1 MITAL
6 GIVIRTSVLLACV
19 SLLSLLLRRASASV
33 RHALWAVGL
42 LAVLAFPI
50 ASRVLPEWDLVILPA
65 NSLPAIAFDTTPP
78 PTPTA
83 EPVTTHA
90 SIVGASSPVVSNPVE
105 PENVRPRIPSS
116 TPWRSWRW
124 TQWLALLWGIGSLV
138 FVFVWAK
145 SLLDLHWLTRRSRTS
160 TDAALNVQLAEAQ
173 REIGVSVT
181 IPLRIASEAIPPMTW
196 GILRHVIL
204 LPAAVSDWSP
214 VRRRL
219 VLAHELAHVK
229 RNDGLGQILAQTVSC
244 IYWFNPLVG
253 YAVRRLHVERERA
266 CDDCVLRLGAD
277 GEDYA
282 DHLLQ
287 IARGLNSGFAQSAV
301 SMAHPS
307 QLKSRLIAILDF
319 RIRRSRASRI
329 AASSLLTIV
338 SVLMLTIA
346 ATQLTTLSTM
356 VLPAFASPLG
366 VPLWSPEPALQVRA
380 AATPTP
386 QQPAAA
392 VDPHYEF
399 LKQYCVSCHNSDD
412 RIGSMVF
419 DFVRFDSG
427 GVADDRPRWEKVVRR
442 LRAGMDPPLNSPK
455 RPSEV
460 EIKSMIQFLETE
472 LDRNAKTYVPP
483 IGPHR
488 LNRTEYSNAIRD
500 LLDLEIDAT
509 KLLPAD
515 DSTRGFDNIAGAL
528 GPFPKA
534 IEPYVGIAP
543 VISRMAIQT
552 ATNTPSYQRVFVCS
566 PDSRYGEF
574 SEPCWRK
581 IIGSLSENAFRGF
594 AVSSE
599 VDSLVKQRGYLHLD
613 SIASALTEIL
623 ASPKFLYR
631 TEDAPTGVKPGE
643 AFRISD
649 LALASRLSFFL
660 WSTIPDQVL
669 IDLAKQG
676 KLHEPAVLEQQ
687 TLRMLKDYRA
697 EALSVNVSGQWL
709 AIRAVQRI
717 TPSPAFFP
725 EFDESLRQAVSREV
739 ELLFDSVVREDR
751 NVTDLLTANDT
762 FVNNKLARL
771 YGIPNVTGSQFR
783 RITLPDALDVRRGL
797 IGKAA
802 LLSVPNEYNRN
813 HNRTSPVGRGK
824 LIMQM
829 MLGVSPPDPPPSEP
843 SIPERSNDPNVL
855 EPPLR
860 KTMEELK
867 AHYSSTSGA
876 CVFCHRYTDP
886 IGYSLENFNAIGIW
900 REIDGGAPIDAADT
914 LYDGTKI
921 NGPADLRRW
930 LVGRSDQFV
939 QVMTERLMT
948 YALGRGVEPQDM
960 PLIRAIDREA
970 ARNNNRFS
978 TIVLGIVKSDTFQ
991 MNSK

>member
-1 MITAL
+1 MIVAL
-6 GIVIRTSVLLACV
+6 SIVIRTSVLLACV
-19 SLLSLLLRRASASV
+19 SLLSFALRRASASV
-33 RHALWAVGL
+33 RHALWVVAL

-50 ASRVLPEWDLVILPA
+50 ASRFLPEWDLVILPE
-65 NSLPAIAFDTTPP
+65 STPRAIVFDTIPP
-78 PTPTA
+78 PAPMP
-83 EPVTTHA
+83 EPVTAHA
-90 SIVGASSPVVSNPVE
+90 RLGTEPSSVAFNPVK
-105 PENVRPRIPSS
+105 PADVRPHIPSS
-116 TPWRSWRW
+116 TPWRW
-124 TQWLALLWGIGSLV
+124 TQWLAIAWALGSLV
-138 FVFVWAK
+138 FMFGWVK
-145 SLLDLHWLTRRSRTS
+145 SLLALHWLTQRSSTS
-160 TDAALNVQLAEAQ
+160 TDGTLNAQLAEAQ
-173 REIGVSVT
+173 REIGVTGT
-181 IPLRIASEAIPPMTW
+181 IPLRIVSDDIPPMTW
-196 GILRHVIL
+196 GILRRVIL
-204 LPAAVSDWSP
+204 LPEAAIDWSP
-214 VRRRL
+214 VRQRL

-244 IYWFNPLVG
+244 IYWFNPLVW
-253 YAVRRLHVERERA
+253 YAVRRLHAERERA
-266 CDDCVLRLGAD
+266 CDDCVLQLGAD
-277 GEDYA
+277 GADYA

-307 QLKSRLIAILDF
+307 QLKTRMIAILDS

-346 ATQLTTLSTM
+346 AAQLTTLSTM

-366 VPLWSPEPALQVRA
+366 VPLWSPEPAVQVRA
-380 AATPTP
+380 AAAP
-386 QQPAAA
+386 QQPATAA

-399 LKQYCVSCHNSDD
+399 LKQYCVSCHNSND
-412 RIGSMVF
+412 RVAGLVF
-419 DFVRFDSG
+419 DFGQIDNG

-442 LRAGMDPPLNSPK
+442 LRAGMDPPLSAAMH
-455 RPSEV
+455 PSDV
-460 EIKSMIQFLETE
+460 EKKSMIQFLETE

-488 LNRTEYSNAIRD
+488 LNRTEFANAIRD

-509 KLLPAD
+509 KLLPDD
-515 DSTRGFDNIAGAL
+515 DSTRGFDNIVGAL
-528 GPFPKA
+528 GNSSKA
-534 IEPYVGIAP
+534 IEPYVRIAP
-543 VISRMAIQT
+543 IVSRMAIQT
-552 ATNTPSYQRVFVCS
+552 ATNSPSYQRVFVCS
-566 PDSRYGEF
+566 PDSRYEEF

-581 IIGSLSENAFRGF
+581 IIGSLTENAFRGF
-594 AVSSE
+594 TVSSE

-631 TEDAPTGVKPGE
+631 TEDAPAGLNSGE
-643 AFRISD
+643 AYRISD

-660 WSTIPDQVL
+660 WSTMPDQEL
-669 IDLAKQG
+669 IDVAKQR

-697 EALSVNVSGQWL
+697 EALSVNFAGQWL
-709 AIRAVQRI
+709 ATRWLPSI

-725 EFDESLRQAVSREV
+725 DFDEALRQAMAHEV

-802 LLSVPNEYNRN
+802 LLSIPNEYNRN

-829 MLGVSPPDPPPSEP
+829 MLGVSPPDPPPTEP

-867 AHYSSTSGA
+867 AHYSSTSGG

-900 REIDGGAPIDAADT
+900 RDSDDGAPIDAADT

-939 QVMTERLMT
+939 QTMTEKLMT
-948 YALGRGVEPQDM
+948 YALGRGVEAQDM

-978 TIVLGIVKSDTFQ
+978 AIVLGIVKSDTFQ
-991 MNSK
+991 MNSR

>member
-1 MITAL
+1 MIAAL
-6 GIVIRTSVLLACV
+6 GIVIRTSLLLVCV
-19 SLLSLLLRRASASV
+19 TLLSLTLRRASASV
-33 RHALWAVGL
+33 RHALWAVAL
-42 LAVLAFPI
+42 LAVLAFPL
-50 ASRVLPEWDLVILPA
+50 ASRILPEWDWAVLPE
-65 NSLPAIAFDTTPP
+65 NTPPAIAFDTTPP
-78 PTPTA
+78 PESTPDPVAAHAHLGSELSPTA
-83 EPVTTHA
+83 
-90 SIVGASSPVVSNPVE
+90 SNPAMPV
-105 PENVRPRIPSS
+105 VRPRIPSS
-116 TPWRSWRW
+116 TSWGW
-124 TQWLALLWGIGSLV
+124 TQWLALVWGLGSLV
-138 FVFVWAK
+138 FIFGWTKSVW
-145 SLLDLHWLTRRSRTS
+145 DLHRLTQRSS
-160 TDAALNVQLAEAQ
+160 APADDVLNAQLAEAQ
-173 REIGVSVT
+173 REIGVSGE
-181 IPLRIASEAIPPMTW
+181 IPLCIASEAIPPMAW
-196 GILRHVIL
+196 GIFRHVIL
-204 LPAAVSDWSP
+204 LPSAARDWSP
-214 VRRRL
+214 VRQRL

-229 RNDGLGQILAQTVSC
+229 RNDGLGQLLAQAVC
-244 IYWFNPLVG
+244 AIYWFNPLVWH
-253 YAVRRLHVERERA
+253 AVHRLHVDRERA
-266 CDDCVLRLGAD
+266 CDDSVLRLGAD
-277 GEDYA
+277 GADYA

-287 IARGLNSGFAQSAV
+287 ITRSLNSGFVQSAV

-307 QLKSRLIAILDF
+307 QLKARMMAILDS

-346 ATQLTTLSTM
+346 AIQLTTLSTL

-366 VPLWSPEPALQVRA
+366 APLWSPESSVQVRTA
-380 AATPTP
+380 ATP
-386 QQPAAA
+386 QQPAAIV

-412 RIGSMVF
+412 RVANLVF
-419 DFVRFDSG
+419 DFSQIDNG
-427 GVADDRPRWEKVVRR
+427 GVADNRPRWEKVVRR
-442 LRAGMDPPLNSPK
+442 LRAGMDPPLSAP
-455 RPSEV
+455 RHPSEA

-488 LNRTEYSNAIRD
+488 LNRTEYAKAIRD

-509 KLLPAD
+509 KLLPTD
-515 DSTRGFDNIAGAL
+515 DSTHGFDNIVSAL
-528 GPFPKA
+528 GTSPKA

-552 ATNTPSYQRVFVCS
+552 ATNSPSYQKVFVCPPIS
-566 PDSRYGEF
+566 PYEGF
-574 SEPCWRK
+574 SELCVRK
-581 IIGSLSENAFRGF
+581 TISSLLENAFRGF
-594 AVSSE
+594 AVSSD
-599 VDSLVKQRGYLHLD
+599 VDGLVKQRRSVDG
-613 SIASALTEIL
+613 IASALTEIL

-631 TEDAPTGVKPGE
+631 TEDAPVGVNSGE
-643 AFRISD
+643 AYRISD

-660 WSTIPDQVL
+660 WSTIPDQEL
-669 IDLAKQG
+669 IDVAKQG
-676 KLHEPAVLEQQ
+676 KLHESAVLEQQ
-687 TLRMLKDYRA
+687 TLRMLQDYRA
-697 EALSVNVSGQWL
+697 EALSVNVAGQWL
-709 AIRAVQRI
+709 AVRSVQRI
-717 TPSPAFFP
+717 TPSPVFFP
-725 EFDESLRQAVSREV
+725 EFDESLRQAMSREV

-751 NVTDLLTANDT
+751 NVADLLTANDT

-802 LLSVPNEYNRN
+802 LLSVPNEYSRN

-829 MLGVSPPDPPPSEP
+829 MLGVYPPDPPPTEP
-843 SIPERSNDPNVL
+843 SIPERSNDPSVL
-855 EPPLR
+855 EPSVR
-860 KTMEELK
+860 KSMEELK
-867 AHYSSTSGA
+867 AHYSTTSGA
-876 CVFCHRYTDP
+876 CLFCHRYTDP

-900 REIDGGAPIDAADT
+900 RDADGGAPIDAADT

-939 QVMTERLMT
+939 QTMTEKLMT

-970 ARNNNRFS
+970 ARNSNRFS
-978 TIVLGIVKSDTFQ
+978 AIVLGIVKSDTFQ

>member
-1 MITAL
+1 MIAAL
-6 GIVIRTSVLLACV
+6 GILIRTSVLLACV
-19 SLLSLLLRRASASV
+19 SLLSLALRRASASV
-33 RHALWAVGL
+33 RHALWVVAL

-50 ASRVLPEWDLVILPA
+50 ASRVLPEWDLAILPE
-65 NSLPAIAFDTTPP
+65 NTPRAIVFDTTPP
-78 PTPTA
+78 PAPMP
-83 EPVTTHA
+83 EPVTSHA
-90 SIVGASSPVVSNPVE
+90 RLGSEPSSVTSNPVKSAD
-105 PENVRPRIPSS
+105 VRPQIPSS
-116 TPWRSWRW
+116 TPWRW
-124 TQWLALLWGIGSLV
+124 TQWLAIAWALGSLV
-138 FVFVWAK
+138 FAFGWVK
-145 SLLDLHWLTRRSRTS
+145 SLLDLHWLTQRSGTS
-160 TDAALNVQLAEAQ
+160 TDDGLNAQLAEAQ
-173 REIGVSVT
+173 REIGVSGT

-196 GILRHVIL
+196 GILRLVIL
-204 LPAAVSDWSP
+204 LPAAAIDWSP
-214 VRRRL
+214 VRQRL

-229 RNDGLGQILAQTVSC
+229 RNDGLGQILAQSVSC
-244 IYWFNPLVG
+244 IYWFNPLVW
-253 YAVRRLHVERERA
+253 YAVRRLHAERERA

-277 GEDYA
+277 GADYA

-287 IARGLNSGFAQSAV
+287 ITRGLNSGFAQSAV

-329 AASSLLTIV
+329 TASSLLTIV
-338 SVLMLTIA
+338 GVLTLTIA

-366 VPLWSPEPALQVRA
+366 VPLWNPEPAVQVRA
-380 AATPTP
+380 AATATPTP

-399 LKQYCVSCHNSDD
+399 LKQYCVSCHNSND
-412 RIGSMVF
+412 RVGNLEF
-419 DFVRFDSG
+419 DFGHFDTG

-442 LRAGMDPPLNSPK
+442 LRAGMDPPLSASSH
-455 RPSEV
+455 PSDV

-488 LNRTEYSNAIRD
+488 LNRTEYGNAIRD

-509 KLLPAD
+509 KLLQGD

-552 ATNTPSYQRVFVCS
+552 ATNSPSYQRVFVCS

-581 IIGSLSENAFRGF
+581 IIGSLTENAFRGF
-594 AVSSE
+594 AASSE
-599 VDSLVKQRGYLHLD
+599 VDSLVKQRGYLHFD

-631 TEDAPTGVKPGE
+631 TEDAPAGVKPGE

-660 WSTIPDQVL
+660 WSTIPDQEL
-669 IDLAKQG
+669 IDVAKQG
-676 KLHEPAVLEQQ
+676 KLHEPAILEQQ

-697 EALSVNVSGQWL
+697 DALSVNLAGQWL
-709 AIRAVQRI
+709 AVRAVQRI

-725 EFDESLRQAVSREV
+725 EFDESLRQAMGREV

-783 RITLPDALDVRRGL
+783 RITLPEALDMRRG
-797 IGKAA
+797 IVGKAA
-802 LLSVPNEYNRN
+802 FLSVPEYGLK
-813 HNRTSPVGRGK
+813 HNRTSPVGRGRF
-824 LIMQM
+824 IMQTL
-829 MLGVSPPDPPPSEP
+829 LGVFPPDPAPNDPPL
-843 SIPERSNDPNVL
+843 PERSNDPNVL
-855 EPPLR
+855 EPSMR
-860 KTMEELK
+860 KSMEDLK
-867 AHYSSTSGA
+867 SHYPTSRA
-876 CVFCHRYTDP
+876 CVFCHQYTDP

-900 REIDGGAPIDAADT
+900 RDADGGAPIDAADT

-930 LVGRSDQFV
+930 LVSRSDQFV
-939 QVMTERLMT
+939 QVMTEKLMT
-948 YALGRGVEPQDM
+948 YALGRGVEAQDM

-978 TIVLGIVKSDTFQ
+978 AIVLGIVKSDTFQ